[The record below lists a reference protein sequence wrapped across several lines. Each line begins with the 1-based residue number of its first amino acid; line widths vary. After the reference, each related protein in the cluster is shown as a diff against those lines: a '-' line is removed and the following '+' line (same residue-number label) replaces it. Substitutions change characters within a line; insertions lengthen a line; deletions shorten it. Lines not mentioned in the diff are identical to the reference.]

1 MTTPEPTSSSHSF
14 GRWLR
19 PRWFATGFVLGLI
32 VLALLGRQAA
42 RHDYHPD
49 FTRFFPAIAPEGSYY
64 PTVEE
69 MSAIVRARCRPEQI
83 LVIVGGNSVLQG
95 VWQPAD
101 VLWTRRLQ
109 EQLGEHYCVVN
120 FALRGAFATDGG
132 AVIAEALRKEFP
144 RQIYIANEV
153 PGRVI
158 NPLGREDYRT
168 IFWHGYFGGYLLSD
182 GARNAAVRAQLRA
195 HPDFLPTALTAGLDR
210 VFRFDDVWN
219 WLAFVH
225 LNTLSSFYAEGPPAM
240 FSPRRLFTDSE
251 PDGSPL
257 TLEQRYLPAARE
269 AEMKI
274 LRATTESTYVRG
286 ADGGW
291 HWLPEAQE
299 ACEQGYQEAFPAPLR
314 ARTLML
320 IGRDSP
326 FYRNQLSPDER
337 ARDEQ
342 AVRDTVDALRR
353 HGYAAIDYGTD
364 FGPEDYGDRIHL
376 APSGGLKLATGVAAQ
391 IRTMTETL
399 HYQ

>member
-1 MTTPEPTSSSHSF
+1 MTTPEPTPSSLPF

-19 PRWFATGFVLGLI
+19 PRWFFAGFLLGLI
-32 VLALLGRQAA
+32 AMALLGRQVT
-42 RHDYHPD
+42 RRDYHPD

-69 MSAIVRARCRPEQI
+69 MGAIVRARCRPDQI

-109 EQLGEHYCVVN
+109 EQLGDHYCVVN

-153 PGRVI
+153 PGRI
-158 NPLGREDYRT
+158 IDPLGREDYRT
-168 IFWHGYFGGYLLSD
+168 LFWHGYFGGYLLPSASRD
-182 GARNAAVRAQLRA
+182 AQVWHRFSHL
-195 HPDFLPTALTAGLDR
+195 DFLPVSLTARLDR
-210 VFRFDDVWN
+210 WLRFDDVWN
-219 WLAFVH
+219 WLAFTH
-225 LNTLSSFYAEGPPAM
+225 FNTLPSFYAATPPAM
-240 FSPRRLFTDSE
+240 FRPRKEFVDSE
-251 PDGSPL
+251 PDGSGL

-274 LRATTESTYVRG
+274 LRATSENTYER
-286 ADGGW
+286 APDGSW
-291 HWLPEAQE
+291 RWLPAAQQ
-299 ACEQGYQEAFPAPLR
+299 ACEKSYREAFPESLH

-326 FYRNQLSPDER
+326 FFRSQLAPDEL

-342 AVRDTVDALRR
+342 AVRDTVEAFRR
-353 HGYAAIDYGTD
+353 QGYAAIDYGTG
-364 FGPEDYGDRIHL
+364 FVPEDYGDRIHL
-376 APSGGLKLATGVAAQ
+376 APSGGLKLATLVAAQ
-391 IRTMTETL
+391 VRIMAETL